1 MGKMIMLKVFFRALL
16 AAAFV
21 IAFTLILLHYTLL
34 TLAILIVS
42 WFILMLH
49 IDPPSNWDK

>member
-1 MGKMIMLKVFFRALL
+1 MLKVFFRALL